1 MTTVEEAAG
10 AANPGPENP
19 APPAKPPK
27 IILVAAD
34 KGGVGKTTISL
45 TLIDYLLK
53 GGISVRAFDTE
64 PEGPVLKRRYPA
76 AHMLKAESV
85 DGQRD
90 LVDAATSAAVTV
102 VDCKAGLL
110 SPIIRVFTRIR
121 LLRDVQA
128 RKLGLTVLHV
138 IGPTVASAQEVE
150 PVLAGLRGA
159 NVIQVRNMTNP
170 DAKFPAPVPN
180 RVTITIPYLPEEAA
194 EDVDQAGIMFAAYAA
209 NPKFSRVLTGYVE
222 DWETQVHAA
231 YDSASLPALIQRD

>member
-1 MTTVEEAAG
+1 MTTVAEAAG
-10 AANPGPENP
+10 SVPAGPEATAP
-19 APPAKPPK
+19 ATPPK

-45 TLIDYLLK
+45 TLIDYLMK

-64 PEGPVLKRRYPA
+64 PEGPVLQRRYPA

-85 DGQRD
+85 DGQRA

-138 IGPTVASAQEVE
+138 IGPTVASTQEVE

-170 DAKFPAPVPN
+170 DAKFPPPVPN

-194 EDVDQAGIMFAAYAA
+194 EDVDQAGVMFAAYVA
-209 NPKFSRVLTGYVE
+209 NEAKYSRVLRGYVE
-222 DWETQVHAA
+222 DWETLVHAA